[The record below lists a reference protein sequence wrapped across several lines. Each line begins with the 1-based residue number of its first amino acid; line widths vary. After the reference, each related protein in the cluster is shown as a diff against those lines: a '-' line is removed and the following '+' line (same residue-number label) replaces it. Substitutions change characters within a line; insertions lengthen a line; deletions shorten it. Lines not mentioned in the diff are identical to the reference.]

1 VVGLCNVTSVM
12 VGLCQVAF
20 NGSEK
25 SSGHG
30 KQQSARA
37 SCRRLSGAGSDR
49 LMDAKEMGGESDTAT
64 KTHGRYYVLRPEE
77 AIAATDVN
85 TWDLSVGSA
94 ACSPCMN
101 RKETSD
107 GQSHQSPGE

>member
-12 VGLCQVAF
+12 VVLCQKAF

-25 SSGHG
+25 TTGHG
-30 KQQSARA
+30 KQQSARV
-37 SCRRLSGAGSDR
+37 SWWRLSGAGSDR
-49 LMDAKEMGGESDTAT
+49 LMDAKEVGGESDTAT
-64 KTHGRYYVLRPEE
+64 KTHGWYYVLRPEE
-77 AIAATDVN
+77 SIAATDVY
-85 TWDLSVGSA
+85 TRGLSVGSA